1 MTADARPVTGLTASL
16 RICAALTS
24 IAFAVSAQAAE
35 FSARDIARLLFQT
48 APGSHPALDGKNL
61 RRLDLSNLDFKKAN
75 LSKTDFFGADL
86 SGADLSSTNL
96 SGAIARPRHARRR
109 AARRRQ
115 SRQRQ
120 HDAPFAVLDVE
131 SDPA

>member
-1 MTADARPVTGLTASL
+1 MTSDVRPVTRLTASL
-16 RICAALTS
+16 RICAVLTN

-35 FSARDIARLLFQT
+35 FSARDISRLLFQT

-61 RRLDLSNLDFKKAN
+61 RRLDLSHFDFNKST

-96 SGAIARPRHARRR
+96 SGAILDRVTLVGARLCGAHLLSASLHRPSAY
-109 AARRRQ
+109 
-115 SRQRQ
+115 S
-120 HDAPFAVLDVE
+120 AV
-131 SDPA
+131 